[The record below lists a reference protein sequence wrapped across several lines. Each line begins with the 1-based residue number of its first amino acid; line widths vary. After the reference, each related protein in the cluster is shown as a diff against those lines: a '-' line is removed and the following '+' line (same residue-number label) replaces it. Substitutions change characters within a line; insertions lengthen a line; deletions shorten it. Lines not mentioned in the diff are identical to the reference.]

1 MNMNPKS
8 AFRQTKTL
16 MLDMD
21 GTLLDLAYDNYM
33 WMEHIPRHY
42 AIDNGITHEDACNI
56 LKSKFVHARGDLRWY
71 CLDHWSEDLGLD
83 IIKLHHDNSH
93 RIGFLP
99 GALEFL
105 QHVHELDMRVL
116 MVTNSHRGTLQ
127 LKDAITGLGDYFD
140 GVHSSHDYG
149 FAKENQAFW
158 SALQDDVGFEC
169 DSTLFIDDSPYV
181 LRSAQTYGIGS
192 LLKITQ
198 PDTRMPPKNPKEFH
212 GIKGVAELIAPC
224 KSLFKVQDQ
233 E

>member
-1 MNMNPKS
+1 MNPNSKT

-33 WMEHIPRHY
+33 WLEHIPRQY
-42 AIDNGITHEDACNI
+42 AKENAISHEDARE
-56 LKSKFVHARGDLRWY
+56 LLESKFAHASGDLRWY
-71 CLDHWSEDLGLD
+71 CLDHWSEILGLD

-105 QHVHELDMRVL
+105 RHVKELDIRVL

-140 GVHSSHDYG
+140 GIHSSHDYG

-158 SALQDDVGFEC
+158 GALQEDVGFER

-181 LRSAQTYGIGS
+181 LRSAKTYGIGS

-198 PDTRMPPKNPKEFH
+198 PDTRVPPRTPNEFH
-212 GIKGVAELIAPC
+212 GIKGVADLLE
-224 KSLFKVQDQ
+224 
-233 E
+233 